1 MGSRNFANVLVKLS
15 GSYWLIVKGYWERV
29 FKGEKRF
36 RISDCEL
43 RNGEAGKE
51 SLDRSAKGRTGRGEI
66 GPISWD
72 PGEEEVRHGE
82 SVLWRIEFRKEKGRI
97 ANCGFR
103 IAE

>member
-1 MGSRNFANVLVKLS
+1 M
-15 GSYWLIVKGYWERV
+15 
-29 FKGEKRF
+29 
-36 RISDCEL
+36 

-51 SLDRSAKGRTGRGEI
+51 SLDRSAKGRTRRGEI

-97 ANCGFR
+97 ADFGLRNEEEGKR
-103 IAE
+103 VATATSSVGEEDGRRREKRGKLKS